1 MFDVYNVVLLMFIK
15 IIKSTN
21 EGFFSKIVE
30 LSMYKICI
38 KTYLHIKQILLL
50 KQYS

>member
-1 MFDVYNVVLLMFIK
+1 MFIK

-21 EGFFSKIVE
+21 EGIFSKMVE
-30 LSMYKICI
+30 LNMYKICI

-50 KQYS
+50 KQYSQNTII

>member
-1 MFDVYNVVLLMFIK
+1 MFIK

-21 EGFFSKIVE
+21 EGIFSKMVE
-30 LSMYKICI
+30 LNMYKICI

-50 KQYS
+50 KQCSQNTII